1 MILIGCQGETK
12 MLRRLNAI
20 GVMSRFAAFAALIA
34 IAVGPTAA
42 ATPCERPGTLGVAR
56 IVDIDARN
64 GPHFGDISNEVR
76 EPTFLAPKEVVLTF
90 DDGPMPGLTRQ
101 ILDTLDRFCTKATF
115 FQVGRMAVAYP
126 GIVKEVIARGHTVG
140 THTWSHPLHL
150 RRAAAATAETEIEKG
165 FAAVTLAAG
174 EPVSPFFRFP
184 GLADSP
190 EMLNFLQSRGVAT
203 FTVDV
208 VSDDSF
214 IQSTERLIQTTLKRV
229 EARDGGILLF
239 HDIKAQT
246 ARALPAILT
255 ALQSRG
261 YRVVHLTSTTRFMPT
276 QTAIDEVTPLFER
289 INRGRAAAVA
299 QAFALPIGP
308 VPVTRLAPEPRTY
321 GLARLAAVIER
332 RQDRHAKPSVASP
345 RTSLASGW
353 STEVRRVRRV
363 SDAE

>member
-1 MILIGCQGETK
+1 MTQ
-12 MLRRLNAI
+12 RRLCSI
-20 GVMSRFAAFAALIA
+20 GLVGWKLAA
-34 IAVGPTAA
+34 TAA
-42 ATPCERPGTLGVAR
+42 WVAVAAGSAAASSPCPRPGALGVAR
-56 IVDIDARN
+56 IVDIDTRN
-64 GPHFGDISNEVR
+64 GPHFGDISTQIR

-140 THTWSHPLHL
+140 THTWSHPLNL
-150 RRAAAATAETEIEKG
+150 RRAAAATAENEIEKG

-190 EMLNFLQSRGVAT
+190 GMLNFLQSRGAAT

-229 EARDGGILLF
+229 DARGGGILLF

-255 ALQSRG
+255 ALEARG
-261 YRVVHLTSTTRFMPT
+261 YRVVHLTSATRFMPT
-276 QTAIDEVTPLFER
+276 QAAIDEVTPIFER

-299 QAFALPIGP
+299 QALALPIGP

-321 GLARLAAVIER
+321 GLTRLAAVMER
-332 RQDRHAKPSVASP
+332 RQDRPASTSQK
-345 RTSLASGW
+345 TSLASRW

-363 SDAE
+363 NDAQ